1 MQTKWILAT
10 VFAAATA
17 VSAEA
22 NRPKIYYPRNV
33 KRQYD
38 NSNNVTDIVP
48 APESTSSKR
57 QLPGGLLGDLLGG
70 GSSTDTE
77 PSKSRNDDGII
88 IGPTGIVIPGV
99 IGGDETETSASTT
112 APETDAQTQTQNT
125 RTTTKPKPTTTT
137 TKGGGLLDP
146 LPTLISE
153 IVEPKPTTT
162 QKPKP
167 TTAPIEGGNGNS
179 TTEDTKPTTKHTST
193 TKGGG
198 LLDPLPSLIT
208 SILEPEPEPT
218 VKPTTKPPQQTTE
231 KPEQPAPSSTSGGGL
246 LDPLPGIITSILPE
260 PSDNSSNPDP
270 QPAPSSSSGGGLLDP
285 LPGIITSI
293 LPEPSDNSS
302 SPDPQQPA
310 PTSTSGGGLLDP
322 LPTLITD
329 LLPGPTS
336 SPNNTDPRPT
346 TTSNIISDILPTL
359 FPEPTTSGMISEPIP
374 SVSISIPVP
383 PNPTEIPGNNTS
395 VPEPTASPQPTDLPG
410 NGTNVPTTPVPTM
423 SPTDL
428 PTENSTL
435 PDATPTVT
443 SDVES
448 SINTPPP
455 TTQQPTPTSVI
466 SEVPPTTEV
475 ETETEKPGVTS
486 IRPTATYTNTQDW
499 MPTTIVAD
507 PTTFTYVPPTSQP
520 TGTSSEALPTE
531 IPKVILP
538 DDPNKPAP
546 EGTVPIQIG
555 FLFPLNY
562 EFVAKNTVA
571 AAQIFKYLPQAL
583 STAGGFSQDQV
594 VVTKLVPYDTRG
606 KWGYVTTLAKLYYP
620 EALLDTLQMDLWAP
634 NSKIYNSGNAIA
646 EDLTAVINPKI
657 DIFGNIEEEGPNKGG
672 KDDDDSSGGGGD
684 AFDSGSS
691 GSSSSQKATTAGIA
705 VGAIGLSAM
714 YGAAMFIVARR
725 YKRKRQAHRRAS
737 SISGSDA
744 SSDMQYAPN
753 GSPALMGGALLSQDY
768 SNYGAAT
775 RESQGSGRTGG
786 NGSARTANISAP
798 VATENSLGWN

>member
-33 KRQYD
+33 KRQID
-38 NSNNVTDIVP
+38 NNNVTDIAP
-48 APESTSSKR
+48 TPESTTSKR
-57 QLPGGLLGDLLGG
+57 QFLPGLIDDLFGDSTTTEKGTTTTKNSGILL
-70 GSSTDTE
+70 
-77 PSKSRNDDGII
+77 
-88 IGPTGIVIPGV
+88 GPTGIVIPGV
-99 IGGDETETSASTT
+99 IGGDDETDTGPSATNTTNTATETQTGPQQT
-112 APETDAQTQTQNT
+112 RTQTNAD
-125 RTTTKPKPTTTT
+125 PKPTSTS
-137 TKGGGLLDP
+137 KEGLLDP

-153 IVEPKPTTT
+153 IVEPTSKPATT
-162 QKPKP
+162 
-167 TTAPIEGGNGNS
+167 EGGNGNS
-179 TTEDTKPTTKHTST
+179 TNTEDVKPTAKPTTST
-193 TKGGG
+193 GGG
-198 LLDPLPSLIT
+198 LLDP
-208 SILEPEPEPT
+208 ILNPEPEPT
-218 VKPTTKPPQQTTE
+218 TNAPQEPTSTT
-231 KPEQPAPSSTSGGGL
+231 GGGL
-246 LDPLPGIITSILPE
+246 LDPILPE
-260 PSDNSSNPDP
+260 PSDNSTKPDP
-270 QPAPSSSSGGGLLDP
+270 ETGS
-285 LPGIITSI
+285 T
-293 LPEPSDNSS
+293 
-302 SPDPQQPA
+302 
-310 PTSTSGGGLLDP
+310 TTSGGGLLDP

-329 LLPGPTS
+329 ILSPTS
-336 SPNNTDPRPT
+336 TANNTDPGAT

-359 FPEPTTSGMISEPIP
+359 LPPESTTSGMISEPIP
-374 SVSISIPVP
+374 SLSISIPVP
-383 PNPTEIPGNNTS
+383 SESTVSPN
-395 VPEPTASPQPTDLPG
+395 PTDLPG
-410 NGTNVPTTPVPTM
+410 NNTSLPVPTSSEPTSLPTDPPGNVTEVPTTPLPTL

-428 PTENSTL
+428 PSENSTV
-435 PDATPTVT
+435 PEPTPSVT
-443 SDVES
+443 
-448 SINTPPP
+448 NTNIHTPAP
-455 TTQQPTPTSVI
+455 TTQQPTPTTVI
-466 SEVPPTTEV
+466 SQPPPPTTEV
-475 ETETEKPGVTS
+475 ESEKPGVTS
-486 IRPTATYTNTQDW
+486 IRPTATYTNSQDW

-507 PTTFTYVPPTSQP
+507 PTSFTYVPPTSQP
-520 TGTSSEALPTE
+520 TGTSSQALPTE

-538 DDPNKPAP
+538 DNPNKPAP
-546 EGTVPIQIG
+546 EGTVAIQIG

-583 STAGGFSQDQV
+583 STAGGFSEDQV

-634 NSKIYNSGNAIA
+634 NSKIYNSGNIIA

-672 KDDDDSSGGGGD
+672 DEDGDGGSGGD
-684 AFDSGSS
+684 AFDSGDS
-691 GSSSSQKATTAGIA
+691 GNSSSSQKATTAGIA
-705 VGAIGLSAM
+705 VGAVGLSAM

-737 SISGSDA
+737 SITGSDA

-768 SNYGAAT
+768 SNYGAAA